1 MAAVSEGVHGRV
13 GPHGAGAAGGLH
25 RSGHQFQPLPGESI
39 AELGLRA
46 GRRRRLFGS
55 VAGCFAPP
63 VGNERGAA
71 ESRRCGRLGLNR
83 TARNPASCPL
93 GDRDEL

>member
-39 AELGLRA
+39 AELGLQA

-55 VAGCFAPP
+55 LAGCFAPP

-71 ESRRCGRLGLNR
+71 ESRRCGRLGSESDCSEPR
-83 TARNPASCPL
+83 
-93 GDRDEL
+93 ELSFG